1 MANEIR
7 IKLQPLGNLKCFIYC
22 LNLLNNYNYY
32 RFDKKKS
39 CPIPGQILSNIS
51 LSIMH

>member
-22 LNLLNNYNYY
+22 
-32 RFDKKKS
+32 FKS
-39 CPIPGQILSNIS
+39 FKQLYTIIDLIRKNHTPFLGKY
-51 LSIMH
+51 